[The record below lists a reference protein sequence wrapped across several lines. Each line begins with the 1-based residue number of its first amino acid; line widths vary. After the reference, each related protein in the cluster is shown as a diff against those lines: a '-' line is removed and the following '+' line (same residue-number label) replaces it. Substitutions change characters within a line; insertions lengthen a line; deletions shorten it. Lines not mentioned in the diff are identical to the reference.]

1 MNNKLAALVLLA
13 SASIALALD
22 PSAPVVREVG
32 GVIVQTAER
41 IPAVFGSTYP
51 YDCAGDEAWVRDG
64 WRNRTAQEI
73 AAEQAAKDAA
83 AAQAA
88 ANATLPQVFPSGVAV
103 IDPATGHHIELIP
116 TGDGLPVIGAQ
127 VSSSPLSKEQR
138 DAMKAERKAAHD
150 ALKAKAKD
158 AKNDKDKIAALMEAV
173 FGKQ

>member
-1 MNNKLAALVLLA
+1 MRDMAIKLFV
-13 SASIALALD
+13 LALTV
-22 PSAPVVREVG
+22 S
-32 GVIVQTAER
+32 TA
-41 IPAVFGSTYP
+41 
-51 YDCAGDEAWVRDG
+51 
-64 WRNRTAQEI
+64 TAQVI
-73 AAEQAAKDAA
+73 APSGDLTDSPAMLSTAGGTFQNPPLALLTAAGYSLATPAQIAEAQAAKDAA
-83 AAQAA
+83 AALAT

-103 IDPATGHHIELIP
+103 IDPATGHHIELLP